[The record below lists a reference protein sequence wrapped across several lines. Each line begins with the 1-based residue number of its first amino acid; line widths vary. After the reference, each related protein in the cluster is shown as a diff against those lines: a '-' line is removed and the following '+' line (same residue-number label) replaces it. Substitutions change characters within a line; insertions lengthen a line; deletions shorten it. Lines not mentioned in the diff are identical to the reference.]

1 MLAALRAAVDVG
13 GAALSPEQ
21 QEACVAEA
29 VQQFRLNNSVV
40 AEFKVGA
47 GAWRAAAARGLAM
60 VPVKVLVGG
69 LLVLLAAVAAARVRG
84 LGLAAVA
91 PAT

>member
-1 MLAALRAAVDVG
+1 
-13 GAALSPEQ
+13 
-21 QEACVAEA
+21 
-29 VQQFRLNNSVV
+29 VQQFRHNNSVV

-60 VPVKVLVGG
+60 VPARWLLGG
-69 LLVLLAAVAAARVRG
+69 LLVLLAALAAARVRG
-84 LGLAAVA
+84 LGLAAAVSA